1 MSIEPSQLA
10 LFLLAFFVMV
20 VTPGPFVAAI
30 AARSAAY
37 GFRSGFAMAAGAS
50 MAEVVYVGLAI
61 FGLAA
66 LAETHGW
73 ALEVLKYVGA
83 AWLIWLG
90 WKLVSGRAETFGGNG
105 AMPPPGPAWKSF
117 LNGLLLNLGNP
128 KAALFYAAIFPGFFD
143 MARIGWVDAL
153 VILAFT
159 LPIGLAS
166 DLAYA
171 GAASRARTLLRSPR
185 ALTRL
190 NWGTGGVLMGA
201 GVVIGGS

>member
-20 VTPGPFVAAI
+20 ISPGPFVAAI
-30 AARSAAY
+30 SARAAAY

-50 MAEVVYVGLAI
+50 CAEVIFVGLAI

-66 LAETHGW
+66 LAEANGW
-73 ALEVLKYVGA
+73 ALEILKYVGA

-90 WKLVSGRAETFGGNG
+90 WGLISGRAEAFSEG
-105 AMPPPGPAWKSF
+105 APPSPGPAWRSF
-117 LNGLLLNLGNP
+117 LNGLLINLGNP
-128 KAALFYAAIFPGFFD
+128 KPALFYAAIFPGFFD
-143 MARIGWVDAL
+143 MSQINWIDGL
-153 VILAFT
+153 VIIALT
-159 LPIGLAS
+159 LPIGLAC
-166 DLAYA
+166 DMAYA
-171 GAASRARTLLRSPR
+171 GAASRVRHLLRSPR

-190 NWGTGGVLMGA
+190 NRGTGGVLVGA

>member
-1 MSIEPSQLA
+1 MTIEAVQLFW
-10 LFLLAFFVMV
+10 FLLAFTVMV
-20 VTPGPFVAAI
+20 VTPGPFVAAV

-50 MAEVVYVGLAI
+50 IAEIVYVGLAI

-66 LAETHGW
+66 LAETHAW
-73 ALEVLKYVGA
+73 ALEILKYVGA
-83 AWLIWLG
+83 AWLVWIG
-90 WKLVSGRAETFGGNG
+90 WGLISGRSETFSDG
-105 AMPPPGPAWKSF
+105 AVAPPGPAWRSF
-117 LNGLLLNLGNP
+117 LSGALLNLGNP

-143 MARIGWVDAL
+143 MTRIGLIDGL
-153 VILAFT
+153 VIVAFT

-166 DLAYA
+166 DIAYA
-171 GAASRARTLLRSPR
+171 GAASKARTFLRSPR

-190 NWGTGGVLMGA
+190 NRTTGGVMVGA

>member
-1 MSIEPSQLA
+1 MTIEVSQLA

-30 AARSAAY
+30 SARAAAY

-73 ALEVLKYVGA
+73 ALEILKYVGA
-83 AWLIWLG
+83 AWLLWIG
-90 WKLVSGRAETFGGNG
+90 WGLVSGRAETFSD
-105 AMPPPGPAWKSF
+105 ARMPPPGPAWRSF
-117 LNGLLLNLGNP
+117 LSGLLINLGNP

-143 MARIGWVDAL
+143 MSRIGWIDGV
-153 VILAFT
+153 VIVACT

-171 GAASRARTLLRSPR
+171 GAASRVRHWLRSQR
-185 ALTRL
+185 AVTRL
-190 NWGTGGVLMGA
+190 NRATGGVMMGA
-201 GVVIGGS
+201 GVAIGGS

>member
-1 MSIEPSQLA
+1 MTIEASQLA
-10 LFLLAFFVMV
+10 LFLLAFAVMV

-30 AARSAAY
+30 AARAAAY

-50 MAEVVYVGLAI
+50 AAEVVYVGLAI

-66 LAETHGW
+66 LADTHAW
-73 ALEVLKYVGA
+73 ALDILKYVGA

-90 WKLVSGRAETFGGNG
+90 WGLLSGRAQTFSDG
-105 AMPPPGPAWKSF
+105 AMPPPGPAWRSF
-117 LNGLLLNLGNP
+117 LNGLLINLGNP

-143 MARIGWVDAL
+143 MTRIGWIDAL
-153 VILAFT
+153 VIIAFT
-159 LPIGLAS
+159 VPIGLAS
-166 DLAYA
+166 DIAYA

-190 NWGTGGVLMGA
+190 NRGTGGVLVGA